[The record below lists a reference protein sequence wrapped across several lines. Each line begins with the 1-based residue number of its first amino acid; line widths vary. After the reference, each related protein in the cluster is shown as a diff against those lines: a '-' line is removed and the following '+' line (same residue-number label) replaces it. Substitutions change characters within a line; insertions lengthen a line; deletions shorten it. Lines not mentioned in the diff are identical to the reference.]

1 MNLLKYR
8 LAQLVS
14 SANLFPTYDQRQL
27 RRVLMYH
34 SVDKGFDLATQKDD
48 IYAISKARFIT
59 HVDLLAAQNVLGA
72 RKVVA
77 LEDSD
82 PSGISITFDDGYK
95 DTLTI
100 ASPLLCLNNLPFHV
114 FVTPTNVISGNKRYL
129 SIEELKTLSKLP
141 GVTIGAH
148 GFSHQPLNTLSPN
161 KIKDELKS
169 SKDWLENIT
178 ERKITTM
185 SYPHGAFNPQ
195 VENIAAEVGYLYAAT
210 SNWGCYKVGIKPLQ
224 IPRIDIWNLDSEK
237 VFKQKLGGKWD
248 WIAKFMISPM
258 QETCRK

>member
-8 LAQLVS
+8 LAQLIS
-14 SANLFPTYDQRQL
+14 IANLFPIFKQQQL

-34 SVDKGFDLATQKDD
+34 SVIKNPYLVLQNVD
-48 IYAISKARFIT
+48 IYSISETDFIK
-59 HVDLLAAQNVLGA
+59 HVDLLATQNVLGT

-114 FVTPTNVISGNKRYL
+114 FVTPANVISGDPKYL
-129 SIEELKTLSKLP
+129 SIDELSALSKLP

-148 GFSHQPLNTLSPN
+148 GFSHQHLNSLSPI
-161 KIKDELKS
+161 KIREELKS
-169 SKDWLENIT
+169 SKEWLENII
-178 ERKITTM
+178 ERKVNTM
-185 SYPHGAFNPQ
+185 SYPHGAFNSH
-195 VENIAAEVGYLYAAT
+195 VEEIAASVGYLYAAT
-210 SNWGCYKVGIKPLQ
+210 SNWGCYRVGIKPLQ
-224 IPRIDIWNLDSEK
+224 IPRIDIWNLDSDK
-237 VFKQKLGGKWD
+237 VLKQKLDGRWD
-248 WIAKFMISPM
+248 WVTKFMMTPM
-258 QETCRK
+258 HEMNRE